1 MPAKRNGVI
10 PNGHFHKDWQS
21 RIKNWFNQPMRKK
34 RRHATRVEKA
44 RRLAP
49 RPLKRLRPVVSCPT
63 MRYNT
68 KVRLGRGFS
77 FDELKQAGIHPKEAQ
92 SKWQTWFSS
101 IHSSSFSALS
111 TITAIG
117 IAVDHRR
124 TNKSMESIQRNV
136 ARLKEYRSKLI
147 LFPKKQGKPRKGD
160 SSEEELKMA
169 SQLSG
174 VILPLRSRSILRKEK
189 ARKPTEEEKNFHAYH
204 TLRISRADKR
214 YKGRREKKAKL
225 AAESID
231 APGKGK
237 K

>member
-44 RRLAP
+44 RRIAP

-92 SKWQTWFSS
+92 SKCYEPDS
-101 IHSSSFSALS
+101 L
-111 TITAIG
+111 
-117 IAVDHRR
+117 R
-124 TNKSMESIQRNV
+124 
-136 ARLKEYRSKLI
+136 RLKSPFSVL
-147 LFPKKQGKPRKGD
+147 
-160 SSEEELKMA
+160 
-169 SQLSG
+169 
-174 VILPLRSRSILRKEK
+174 LPLQPLGLPLTIEG
-189 ARKPTEEEKNFHAYH
+189 PTNQWSPF
-204 TLRISRADKR
+204 
-214 YKGRREKKAKL
+214 KGTSL
-225 AAESID
+225 D
-231 APGKGK
+231 
-237 K
+237 

>member
-1 MPAKRNGVI
+1 
-10 PNGHFHKDWQS
+10 
-21 RIKNWFNQPMRKK
+21 
-34 RRHATRVEKA
+34 
-44 RRLAP
+44 
-49 RPLKRLRPVVSCPT
+49 
-63 MRYNT
+63 
-68 KVRLGRGFS
+68 
-77 FDELKQAGIHPKEAQ
+77 
-92 SKWQTWFSS
+92 
-101 IHSSSFSALS
+101 
-111 TITAIG
+111 
-117 IAVDHRR
+117 
-124 TNKSMESIQRNV
+124 MESIQRNV

-147 LFPKKQGKPRKGD
+147 LFPKKAGKPKKGD

-174 VILPLRSRSILRKEK
+174 IILPLRTRTVLRNEK
-189 ARKPTEEEKNFHAYH
+189 ARVPTAEEKKFHAYH